1 MHRLVGSPR
10 RDEWAGAEDRN
21 RSWQLMSRIGKLPI
35 PIPDKVTVEVSDHTV
50 TVKGPK
56 GTLTM
61 TAHPAVEVQV
71 KDRQVVCGRSSDE
84 KFTKALHG
92 LTRSLVANMVLGVTR
107 GFERRLELVG
117 VGYRA
122 AMQGPNLSLTLGYAH
137 PIVYPIPSGIR
148 IEVKDQTQLTISGLD
163 KQLVGAVAAKLRSF
177 RPPEPY
183 KGKGVKYAEERIR
196 RKAGKTGAK

>member
-1 MHRLVGSPR
+1 
-10 RDEWAGAEDRN
+10 
-21 RSWQLMSRIGKLPI
+21 MSRIGRLPI
-35 PIPDKVTVEVSDHTV
+35 VVPQAVTVRVDGQSVSV
-50 TVKGPK
+50 QGPK
-56 GTLTM
+56 GALGL
-61 TAHPAVEVQV
+61 TAHPAISVVVQ
-71 KDRQVVCGRSSDE
+71 DQEIRCQRASEERSH
-84 KFTKALHG
+84 KALHG
-92 LTRSLVANMVLGVTR
+92 LTRSLIANMVEGVTK

-122 AMQGPNLSLTLGYAH
+122 QMLGPNLSLALGYSH
-137 PIVYPIPSGIR
+137 PIIFPVPAGIK
-148 IEVKDQTQLTISGLD
+148 IEVKDQTQLTVSGID

>member
-1 MHRLVGSPR
+1 
-10 RDEWAGAEDRN
+10 
-21 RSWQLMSRIGKLPI
+21 MSRIGRLPVQ
-35 PIPDKVTVEVSDHTV
+35 IPDKVNVEVQERAV

-61 TAHPAVEVQV
+61 TVHPSIDVQV
-71 KDRQVVCGRSSDE
+71 KDRQIVCGRPSDE
-84 KFTKALHG
+84 KFHKALHG
-92 LTRSLVANMVLGVTR
+92 LTRSLIANMVEGVTK
-107 GFERRLELVG
+107 GFERKLELVG

-122 AMQGPNLSLTLGYAH
+122 SLLGPNLNISLGFSH
-137 PIVYPIPSGIR
+137 PIIYPVPAGIK
-148 IEVKDQTQLTISGLD
+148 IDVKDQTQLTVSGTD
-163 KQLVGAVAAKLRSF
+163 KQLVGAVAAKLRAF

>member
-1 MHRLVGSPR
+1 
-10 RDEWAGAEDRN
+10 
-21 RSWQLMSRIGKLPI
+21 MSRIGKLPI
-35 PIPDKVTVEVSDHTV
+35 PIPEKVQVEVRDHAV

-61 TAHPAVEVQV
+61 TAHPLIDVQV
-71 KDRQVVCGRSSDE
+71 KDRQVVCGRPTDE
-84 KFTKALHG
+84 KLHKALHG
-92 LTRSLVANMVLGVTR
+92 LTRSLIANMVAGVTK
-107 GFERRLELVG
+107 GFERKLELVG

-122 AMQGPNLSLTLGYAH
+122 SSMGQNLNISLGYSH
-137 PIVYPIPSGIR
+137 PIIFPVPPGIKVD
-148 IEVKDQTQLTISGLD
+148 VKDQTQLTVSGMD
-163 KQLVGAVAAKLRSF
+163 KQLVGAVAAKIRSF

>member
-1 MHRLVGSPR
+1 
-10 RDEWAGAEDRN
+10 
-21 RSWQLMSRIGKLPI
+21 MSRIGKLPI
-35 PIPDKVTVEVSDHTV
+35 TIPDKVSVEVHDHTV
-50 TVKGPK
+50 TVNGPK

-61 TAHPAVEVQV
+61 TAHPVIDVQV
-71 KDRQVVCGRSSDE
+71 KDRQVICGRPSDA
-84 KFTKALHG
+84 KSHKALHG
-92 LTRSLVANMVLGVTR
+92 LTRSLIANMVEGVTK
-107 GFERRLELVG
+107 GFERKLELVG

-122 AMQGPNLSLTLGYAH
+122 SLLGQNVNMSLGYSH
-137 PIVYPIPSGIR
+137 PIVFPVPPGIK
-148 IEVKDQTQLTISGLD
+148 IEVKDQTQLTVSGLD

>member
-1 MHRLVGSPR
+1 
-10 RDEWAGAEDRN
+10 
-21 RSWQLMSRIGKLPI
+21 MSRIGKLPI
-35 PIPDKVTVEVSDHTV
+35 AIPDKVSVEVHDHTV

-61 TAHPAVEVQV
+61 TAHPLIDVQV
-71 KDRQVVCGRSSDE
+71 KDRQVICGRPSDE
-84 KFTKALHG
+84 KFHKALHG
-92 LTRSLVANMVLGVTR
+92 LTRSLIANMVEGVTK
-107 GFERRLELVG
+107 GFERKLELSG

-122 AMQGPNLSLTLGYAH
+122 SMLGQNVNMSLGYSH
-137 PIVYPIPSGIR
+137 PIVFPVPPGIK
-148 IEVKDQTQLTISGLD
+148 IEVRDQTQLTVSGLD

>member
-1 MHRLVGSPR
+1 
-10 RDEWAGAEDRN
+10 
-21 RSWQLMSRIGKLPI
+21 MSRIGKLPI
-35 PIPDKVTVEVSDHTV
+35 PIPDTVKVEVQDHTV

-56 GTLTM
+56 GSLTLTV
-61 TAHPAVEVQV
+61 HPAMDVRVQ
-71 KDRQVVCGRSSDE
+71 DRQVVCGRPSDA
-84 KFTKALHG
+84 KFHKALHG
-92 LTRSLVANMVLGVTR
+92 LTRSLIANMVEGVTK
-107 GFERRLELVG
+107 GFERKLELVG

-122 AMQGPNLSLTLGYAH
+122 AVQGQNLTLALGYSH
-137 PIVYPIPSGIR
+137 PIIYPVPPDIR
-148 IEVKDQTQLTISGLD
+148 IEVKDQTQLTVSGTD